1 MMAPLHQLRRLAL
14 SLLAAAALSACATG
28 MTADDCASV
37 DWTALGEADGRSGA
51 PIEGFFRKQEQCAG
65 FGLAPDSAAYEAGRA
80 RGLSAYCTPEGG
92 WEAGRSGGVY
102 RGVCPSDREAAF
114 LDEFGLGARLY
125 QFTSAYDAAA
135 AAYEQAVADLDQHRR
150 DLARAE
156 RRYDG
161 GQLSTEGREKARQDI
176 DYHRRSIDRIV
187 EDLPLLRIDLD
198 RARDALDDYRAT
210 LRRVGR

>member
-1 MMAPLHQLRRLAL
+1 MVLNVPPRRFALVSLVAL
-14 SLLAAAALSACATG
+14 SLGACATG
-28 MTADDCASV
+28 MSAEDCASA

-51 PIEGFFRKQEQCAG
+51 PMDGFLRKQERCAA

-80 RGLSAYCTPEGG
+80 RGLDAYCTPEGG
-92 WEAGRSGGVY
+92 WEAGRAGGVY
-102 RGVCPSDREAAF
+102 RGVCPADRESAF

-125 QFTSAYDAAA
+125 QYTSAYDEAA
-135 AAYEQAVADLDQHRR
+135 AAYEEAVADLDQHRR

-176 DYHRRSIDRIV
+176 DYHRRSIDRLV